1 MTKFGFLKAVS
12 IIASGSFVLFAND
25 IVGAE
30 EIYDQGAYGTIN
42 VGAGKYSDIDVGGG
56 TTQEFDTGFTYF
68 GSIGYDFGKTFR
80 TDVSYSGTTSSTDLG
95 GQDLNIDTKSFMVNA
110 YVDFPNEGSKI
121 APFVGA
127 GIGTT
132 ELDVSELCTPAAD
145 TDCTDNVFTYGIYG
159 GVSYEIS
166 PKTDIVGQVAYL
178 GYADADITNLGDTFT
193 ITGSETLSAYIGLKF
208 NF

>member
-1 MTKFGFLKAVS
+1 MSKLGFLKAVS
-12 IIASGSFVLFAND
+12 IIASGSIVFFAND
-25 IVGAE
+25 TVRAE
-30 EIYDQGAYGTIN
+30 EIYDKGAYATIN
-42 VGAGKYSDIDVGGG
+42 IGAGKYSDIEAGGA
-56 TTQEFDTGFTYF
+56 TQEFDTGFSYF
-68 GSIGYDFGKTFR
+68 GSLGYDFGKSFR
-80 TDVSYSGTTSSTDLG
+80 TDVSYAGTTSSTEQA
-95 GQDLNIDTKSFMVNA
+95 GQDFDIDVKTFMVNA

-132 ELDVSELCTPAAD
+132 ELDASELCTAAAN

-178 GYADADITNLGDTFT
+178 GFADADITNLGVTST

>member
-25 IVGAE
+25 LLRAE

-42 VGAGKYSDIDVGGG
+42 LGAGKYSDIEVGA
-56 TTQEFDTGFTYF
+56 TTQEFDTGFSYF
-68 GSIGYDFGKTFR
+68 GSLGYDFGKTFR

-95 GQDLNIDTKSFMVNA
+95 GQDFNIDTKTFMVNA
-110 YVDFPNEGSKI
+110 YADFPNEGSKI

-132 ELDVSELCTPAAD
+132 ELDASELCTAAAD
-145 TDCTDNVFTYGIYG
+145 TDCTDNVFTYGVYG

-166 PKTDIVGQVAYL
+166 SQTDIVGQISYL
-178 GYADADITNLGDTFT
+178 GFADAEITNTGQTFT
-193 ITGSETLSAYIGLKF
+193 ITGSETLAAYIGLKF